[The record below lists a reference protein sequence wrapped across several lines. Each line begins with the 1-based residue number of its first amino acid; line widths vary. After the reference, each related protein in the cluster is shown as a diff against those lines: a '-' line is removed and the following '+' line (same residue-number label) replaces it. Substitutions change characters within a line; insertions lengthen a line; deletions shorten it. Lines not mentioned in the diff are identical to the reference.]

1 VPSAGT
7 KKAGFKKF
15 GSWTP
20 PFLPFESPAST
31 YQVIATPLA
40 PNRTGVRY
48 FCSFA
53 DAVVRVRPTSSF
65 DLLKRALFHNA
76 LTCSEKSDNTTGVLK
91 N

>member
-15 GSWTP
+15 GSWTSF
-20 PFLPFESPAST
+20 FLPFESPAST

-40 PNRTGVRY
+40 PNQTGVRY

-53 DAVVRVRPTSSF
+53 DAVVRVGS
-65 DLLKRALFHNA
+65 AA
-76 LTCSEKSDNTTGVLK
+76 IATCDYTQSPLQ
-91 N
+91 